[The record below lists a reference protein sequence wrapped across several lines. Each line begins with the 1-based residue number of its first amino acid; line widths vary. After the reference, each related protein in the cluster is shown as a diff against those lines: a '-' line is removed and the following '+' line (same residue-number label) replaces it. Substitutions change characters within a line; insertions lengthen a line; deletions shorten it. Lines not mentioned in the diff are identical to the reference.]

1 MEKEK
6 TTVISAL
13 VENKPGVLHS
23 VANMFRRRDFNI
35 ESITV
40 GHTEQ
45 KGLSRMTITVNGDDK
60 TLEQIVKQ
68 MTKLIDVVKVASL
81 EPENIVTR
89 ELALIKINAT
99 DAKTRS
105 DIINCVEVFR
115 GHVIDVSPDTL
126 TIEITGTPD
135 KIEAF
140 LNLMKTYG
148 IMELARTGLTALSRG
163 TRSIRID
170 EKTADAG
177 WKSLPSAVLRIEM
190 STNFIRAEIDTQ

>member
-23 VANMFRRRDFNI
+23 VANMFRRRGFNI

-40 GHTEQ
+40 GRTEQ
-45 KGLSRMTITVNGDDK
+45 EDLSRMTITVNGDEK
-60 TLEQIVKQ
+60 TLEQVVKQ
-68 MTKLIDVVKVASL
+68 MNKLIDVVKVSRL

-89 ELALIKINAT
+89 ELALIKVNVPDT
-99 DAKTRS
+99 KNRS
-105 DIINCVEVFR
+105 DVINCVEVFR
-115 GHVIDVSPDTL
+115 GRVVDVSPETL

-135 KIEAF
+135 KIDAF

-148 IMELARTGLTALSRG
+148 IMELARTGITALSRG
-163 TRSIRID
+163 EKSIRID
-170 EKTADAG
+170 E
-177 WKSLPSAVLRIEM
+177 
-190 STNFIRAEIDTQ
+190 